1 MKRILKH
8 PAVNAVCISLF
19 TAFYAL
25 VFIVSSGHSR
35 IAPCLYA
42 DYENLTL
49 AEGSFLASWSRFL
62 AAGHQRYIAY
72 AMIAITLLLV
82 VLLLSRRRT
91 YDEYHVE
98 RLTTCLVIA
107 MFLTLVAIALLY
119 LLTLYYPSGIV
130 EKLAFFI
137 VIHWATVVLADLIYV
152 LVCRGK

>member
-25 VFIVSSGHSR
+25 IFIVSSGSNR
-35 IAPCLYA
+35 IGLYFG
-42 DYENLTL
+42 YENRTL
-49 AEGSFLASWSRFL
+49 VEGSLLASWSRFL
-62 AAGHQRYIAY
+62 AAGHHRYIAC
-72 AMIAITLLLV
+72 AMIAITLFLV
-82 VLLLSRRRT
+82 VLLLARRRT

-107 MFLTLVAIALLY
+107 MFLTLVAIAMLFLLM
-119 LLTLYYPSGIV
+119 LYYPSGIV
-130 EKLAFFI
+130 EMLTFFI
-137 VIHWATVVLADLIYV
+137 VVHWVTVVLADLIYV